1 MPTYEYQ
8 CRACSYRFDAQQS
21 MRAAKRRRCPQ
32 CRKNALERLISAP
45 ALILSAPRVPL
56 AAAVDE
62 MVGDRPSSRPPSL
75 ATTNRQ
81 LKPSIENLGLQ
92 RLSLVGNRLVV
103 SPNLTGQPPGSFGKE
118 GRVLVVK
125 DKKKGRVPKG

>member
-8 CRACSYRFDAQQS
+8 CRACSYRFDALQS
-21 MRAAKRRRCPQ
+21 MRAAKLRRCPQ

-45 ALILSAPRVPL
+45 ALILSAPRVALP
-56 AAAVDE
+56 AAVDE
-62 MVGDRPSSRPPSL
+62 MVGDRPSSRLPSL
-75 ATTNRQ
+75 ATTNKQ

-92 RLSLVGNRLVV
+92 RLSLVGNRWVV
-103 SPNLTGQPPGSFGKE
+103 SPNLTGQPPGSFGME
-118 GRVLVVK
+118 GRVVVVK

>member
-45 ALILSAPRVPL
+45 ALILSAPRVALP
-56 AAAVDE
+56 AAVDE
-62 MVGDRPSSRPPSL
+62 MVGDRPSSEPARFVPPFRESGV
-75 ATTNRQ
+75 Q
-81 LKPSIENLGLQ
+81 SISQ
-92 RLSLVGNRLVV
+92 VGKRFIIH
-103 SPNLTGQPPGSFGKE
+103 PNLTGPPPGSFGMK
-118 GRVLVVK
+118 GVVDWVCREQPPNK
-125 DKKKGRVPKG
+125 